1 MFIPDT
7 TNQQLREVKKQMLSI
22 SVEGKCVNGC
32 GTVHPETRLVYRASP
47 GVARATERGTISK
60 QNTEK
65 QTENSLVICYT
76 VCHHWHGLDPVVAI
90 SRKESCEL

>member
-1 MFIPDT
+1 MFIADT
-7 TNQQLREVKKQMLSI
+7 TNQQLREVKKQTLSI

-32 GTVHPETRLVYRASP
+32 GAVHPETRLVYRASP
-47 GVARATERGTISK
+47 GVARATERGAVSK
-60 QNTEK
+60 QNTAK

-76 VCHHWHGLDPVVAI
+76 VRHHWHGLGPVIAI